1 MSIPYSYCFDGL
13 KSVGGIDLNALG
25 LYKFPPGGVYGSS
38 NGWLNPPM
46 VDANGWLCA
55 SDGNGVSEH
64 RGQWLTTFVPDKT
77 KVYWVGA
84 RFRNLPNNVPAIFR
98 FTSNASN
105 FYEPLM
111 GNNVA
116 LALPGGTG
124 IPEVFIELEIN
135 YPANLLRYFK
145 DGVMFLEE
153 SFNLT
158 QGRWYINWGAAT
170 PMHFGVPFKNVNSWS
185 ADGSNQMKVR
195 DILMVIGDGV
205 GHSTRTGPVNIRR
218 APIIISDLTGYSRD
232 KFNSQN
238 TLNRV
243 ITNTAG
249 AQWTA
254 SQITKVNATPN
265 RLTFKLDLSA
275 IPGKKLAAGILVAAR
290 RVATVIPTMEVSQT
304 VAGTQYTDTG
314 VLTMANMNQNYAA
327 FTPPRAEFAAANV
340 DLATVDFTLTL
351 KEPV

>member
-13 KSVGGIDLNALG
+13 KSVGGIDLNVLG
-25 LYKFPPGGVYGSS
+25 LYKFVPGGVYGTYS
-38 NGWLNPPM
+38 NLLNPPM

-55 SDGNGVSEH
+55 YDGNGVGEH
-64 RGQWLTTFVPDKT
+64 RGQWLTIFVPDKT

-84 RFRNLPNNVPAIFR
+84 RFRNLPNSVGAIFR
-98 FTSNASN
+98 FMRDANN
-105 FYEPLM
+105 LYEPLM
-111 GNNVA
+111 GNNAA
-116 LALPGGTG
+116 LALPAGTG
-124 IPEVFIELEIN
+124 IAEVFIEIEIN

-153 SFNLT
+153 SFSGK
-158 QGRWYINWGAAT
+158 QSRWYSNWGAAT
-170 PMHFGVPFKNVNSWS
+170 PMYFGVPFKNATAWVS
-185 ADGSNQMKVR
+185 DGSNQMKVR

-218 APIIISDLTGYSRD
+218 APIIVSDLTGYNRD
-232 KFNSQN
+232 KAASQGA
-238 TLNRV
+238 LNQT
-243 ITNTAG
+243 ITNTSG
-249 AQWTA
+249 AQWTVP
-254 SQITKVNATPN
+254 QTTKVNATPN
-265 RLTFKLDLSA
+265 SLTFKLDLST

-290 RVATVIPTMEVSQT
+290 RVATVNPTMEVSQT
-304 VAGTQYTDTG
+304 VSGTKYTDTDI
-314 VLTMANMNQNYAA
+314 LSMANANQNYAA